1 MPTNNTN
8 MHELKGGVMNDL
20 IYDKESY
27 KILGACFQVYN
38 QMGSGFLEAV
48 YQECLEIEFQYQQ
61 IPFCSQKEI
70 QLKYRNIILNKT
82 FKPDFICYGKIIVV
96 IKSVSQLLKEH
107 QSQVLNYLNATGYKL
122 GLLVNFGQY
131 PKVEYKRLIL

>member
-1 MPTNNTN
+1 MPTNITN
-8 MHELKGGVMNDL
+8 MHELKGGIMNDL
-20 IYDKESY
+20 IYNKESY

-70 QLKYRNIILNKT
+70 QLTYRNMILNKT
-82 FKPDFICYGKIIVV
+82 FKPDFICYGKIIVE

-107 QSQVLNYLNATGYKL
+107 QSQVLNYLNATNFKL

-131 PKVEYKRLIL
+131 PKVEYKR